1 MPSPFVLFVS
11 FVDLNSV
18 FKMKSAVQ
26 VAVHDLSQA
35 DAWREAL
42 AAFAPDDDVYFAP
55 EYLAAHETAGLGRA
69 ECVSVV
75 EGDSRLLLTYL
86 RCAIP
91 GHAAL
96 CDVQSPNGYGGA
108 LVRGGS
114 DDFLARAW
122 AAVFECWR
130 ERAVVAAFLRCHP
143 LLGNA
148 NAHRGAWQL
157 THDRNTVAID
167 LRGGLDAA
175 FGGPL
180 AAKHRR
186 DAARV
191 LRSGYATRELPDA
204 MRAID
209 AFIPFYERSMAR
221 VGADDAYFFP
231 REYYE
236 SLITGLGTRVSIFEV
251 ADDRSSE
258 AASMGLAMWGRRWAH
273 YHLSASVL
281 DVPGLNFSHALLQGI
296 AEAAVAHGC
305 EMLHLG
311 GGRTAAPDDALLR
324 FKRWIGRHELP
335 FHTAGR
341 VIDEAAY
348 CGLIAEWSGR
358 YGASPRWFLGYR
370 QPFARIQVTADP
382 TT

>member
-1 MPSPFVLFVS
+1 MSSEVEITI
-11 FVDLNSV
+11 
-18 FKMKSAVQ
+18 
-26 VAVHDLSQA
+26 HDLSQA

-42 AAFAPDDDVYFAP
+42 AAFAPDDDVYFLP
-55 EYLAAHETAGLGRA
+55 EYLGAHEAAGLGRA

-75 EGDSRLLLTYL
+75 QGDSRLLLPYL

-91 GHAAL
+91 GHDPL

-108 LVRGGS
+108 LVRGGT
-114 DDFLARAW
+114 DEFLAKAW
-122 AAVFECWR
+122 NAIFNCWR
-130 ERAVVAAFLRCHP
+130 ERAVVAGFLRCHP

-148 NAHRGAWQL
+148 DAHRCAWQL
-157 THDRNTVAID
+157 THGRNTVAID

-186 DAARV
+186 DAGRV
-191 LRSGYATRELPDA
+191 IRSGYAAHELPDTL
-204 MRAID
+204 RAID
-209 AFIPFYERSMAR
+209 AFIPFYERSMSR
-221 VGADDAYFFP
+221 VGADGAYFFP

-236 SLITGLGTRVSIFEV
+236 SLIAGLGPRVSIFEV
-251 ADDRSSE
+251 GDGGSAE
-258 AASMGLAMWGRRWAH
+258 AASMGIAMWGRRWAH

-296 AEAAVAHGC
+296 AEAAVARGC

-324 FKRWIGRHELP
+324 FKRWIGRHERP

-348 CGLIAEWSGR
+348 CALIADWRAR
-358 YGASPRWFLGYR
+358 YGASPHWFLGYR
-370 QPFARIQVTADP
+370 QPSARIHVTADR